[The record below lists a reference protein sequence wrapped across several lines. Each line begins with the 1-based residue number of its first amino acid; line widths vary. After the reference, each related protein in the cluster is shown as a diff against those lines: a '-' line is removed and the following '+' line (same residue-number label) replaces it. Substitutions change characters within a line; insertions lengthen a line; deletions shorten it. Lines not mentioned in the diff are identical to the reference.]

1 MNTIQAI
8 IIIIINRAPFLAFS
22 STKETIIKMTKV
34 FYMIKKTLSEWPT
47 ENNRPVPGF
56 SLMDWLAIVFTRL

>member
-8 IIIIINRAPFLAFS
+8 IIIIINKAPFLSFS
-22 STKETIIKMTKV
+22 STKETSIKMTKV
-34 FYMIKKTLSEWPT
+34 FYMIKTLSEWLT